1 MKGMR
6 QRFQQTD
13 THPEIAHV
21 LIEGYRHMSS
31 QQKLEQV
38 NQLTKMAQLFVL
50 ARIRKQYPSASE
62 HEQQLRLASL
72 WLNRETMIRVF
83 GWDPDREGY

>member
-1 MKGMR
+1 MEAMHR
-6 QRFQQTD
+6 RFRQTD
-13 THPEIAHV
+13 TPPKIEDV
-21 LIEGYRHMSS
+21 LIEGYRCMSP

-38 NQLTKMAQLFVL
+38 NQLTKMAQLFAL
-50 ARIRKQYPSASE
+50 ARIRKQYPNASE

-83 GWDPDREGY
+83 HWDPDREG